1 MKFKEDNGK
10 NQTSKDKTDIVN
22 IIRTWDWKSSLHEFR
37 FQQNWKQISVATSG
51 NFKALQ
57 QDQAA
62 EL

>member
-1 MKFKEDNGK
+1 
-10 NQTSKDKTDIVN
+10 VN